1 MIKPVGATLLHIQL
15 DVATGKAFEF
25 YKRMFAALNLR
36 TVDEGV
42 DYLGVTD
49 ERIMLILRRRVG
61 LVLGGGRIGFRVESR
76 VAVDKFLATFL
87 ATEMITPLAWPD
99 ESSEDAGRYYAV
111 TFETPDATRVEIA
124 WVPL

>member
-1 MIKPVGATLLHIQL
+1 M
-15 DVATGKAFEF
+15 
-25 YKRMFAALNLR
+25 
-36 TVDEGV
+36 
-42 DYLGVTD
+42 
-49 ERIMLILRRRVG
+49 
-61 LVLGGGRIGFRVESR
+61 
-76 VAVDKFLATFL
+76 AVDKFLATFL

>member
-1 MIKPVGATLLHIQL
+1 
-15 DVATGKAFEF
+15 
-25 YKRMFAALNLR
+25 
-36 TVDEGV
+36 
-42 DYLGVTD
+42 VTD

-124 WVPL
+124 WVALLVGFILPYSYASYRRGKRFEKFEELLPRRYEA